1 MCFGNDCADV
11 PPAFARAL
19 VKKETGAY
27 RSAFQAGEAAERR
40 EVGAATPH
48 QLGDVVGGMRPMRV
62 STLKERVVEHQRAS
76 PPPAWQ
82 SQWQKLFGP
91 KSHPAPP
98 KW

>member
-1 MCFGNDCADV
+1 ML
-11 PPAFARAL
+11 PAGHGLGFRRQQWAL

-62 STLKERVVEHQRAS
+62 STLKERVVEHQRRLACNAVGLS
-76 PPPAWQ
+76 
-82 SQWQKLFGP
+82 
-91 KSHPAPP
+91 
-98 KW
+98 